1 MMRQP
6 KYLELFLKTKSMR
19 SSLFSKIA
27 QDIFENKELRMLFD
41 TARDAEP
48 EDVFPPIVFQI
59 FISYKYILATAPVVF
74 F

>member
-1 MMRQP
+1 
-6 KYLELFLKTKSMR
+6 
-19 SSLFSKIA
+19 
-27 QDIFENKELRMLFD
+27 MLFD